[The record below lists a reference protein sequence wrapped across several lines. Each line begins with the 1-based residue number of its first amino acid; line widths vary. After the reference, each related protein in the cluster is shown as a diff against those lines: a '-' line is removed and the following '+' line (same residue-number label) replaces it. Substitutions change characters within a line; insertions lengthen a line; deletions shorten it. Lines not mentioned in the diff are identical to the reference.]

1 MNIPFHRIGKYAKKK
16 PEMKMEKINEKFK
29 LTELQESIEDTR
41 RTRSVMH
48 PLTEVLFIMHVAIL
62 SGTTSY
68 VNFEMFGKQRQEWFQ
83 KHLKLEN
90 GVPDALTYR
99 RVLMMITYRFC
110 RYFASF
116 ILSEERLIE

>member
-1 MNIPFHRIGKYAKKK
+1 
-16 PEMKMEKINEKFK
+16 MKMEKINEKFK